1 MERLKADVTEHEGNK
16 IVVIVADWGIV
27 KASYDPK
34 TFEIV
39 DFFIHGVKVTQDDL
53 IVELA
58 DTYDTPWLRDCIE
71 SEEIDA
77 AGNDKYYR

>member
-1 MERLKADVTEHEGNK
+1 MERLKADATEHEGNK
-16 IVVIVADWGIV
+16 IIDVVADWSIV
-27 KASYDPK
+27 KVSYDPK

-39 DFFIHGVKVTQDDL
+39 DFFIHGIKVTQDDL

-71 SEEIDA
+71 EQEIYD
-77 AGNDKYYR
+77 AGNNKYYR